1 MKITLIVGA
10 LCALTSPAIS
20 QIVLPP
26 HASTYNGFTRGFS
39 FTSKTVFF
47 INKLDLPP
55 NAKQTGD
62 TASYLV
68 NVNGTTVLRSV
79 GNAGAFT
86 VAPPLSIKKT
96 DVVTILGNWS
106 PATTSNFTAHNS
118 YGAGGGTYSTNI
130 EGVPHVLFRAG
141 WQYDIGDPAYATTT
155 MFNGLNGSIGRVLV
169 YTTPPAGLFA
179 GFTATPT
186 TGPPNTSVKFTDTSF
201 SSAPGGV
208 TSWTWDFGD
217 GSPTSNVQHPS
228 HVYKCGTF
236 TPKLTVTDATHSPS
250 TKSYPGLISVGTV
263 VADFKE
269 SGTFGSSP
277 YSVTFTDTSTGGPT
291 AWEWDFG
298 DGSAKSSLQNPVHV
312 YTKGGKFTVS
322 LKATGQCNT
331 DTKTKTGLIEVC
343 VPGGNSG
350 SISTIFTGGN
360 GLTGANCGNMFKVTV
375 INPDGIKITSVDINS
390 RLAATTATGCDVW
403 ITPKDHVG
411 NNTAGLWVKVAT
423 GTGVSAG
430 GLTATNIDVTDFY
443 LAPGAYGMW
452 VSVHTGGIH
461 YTTGNGPNQIYQNC
475 DLRINAGWGICAI
488 GGGFNNPRVWNG
500 GLHYAK
506 NDIAGNGGYGYGCAG
521 SNSAIPHLS
530 MSAEPKLGGSGNFTV
545 TGTPSIPAAP
555 GFLFVGSTKQ
565 IIDLTVIGMPGCF
578 LHTDT
583 PISLGI
589 VSLNGTAT
597 LPFTVPNSAPLV
609 GVQVLLQ
616 AAVSDA
622 PANVLGASASN
633 GLSLRIGN

>member
-10 LCALTSPAIS
+10 LCALTTSAIS

-26 HASTYNGFTRGFS
+26 HASTYNGYSRGFS
-39 FTSKTVFF
+39 FTSTTQFF
-47 INKLDLPP
+47 INKLDLPTD
-55 NAKQTGD
+55 AMQTGD
-62 TASYLV
+62 TAGYLIA
-68 NVNGTTVLRSV
+68 VNGVTKLHSI
-79 GNAGAFT
+79 GNAGAIN
-86 VAPPLSIKKT
+86 VAPPLHIKPT
-96 DVVTILGNWS
+96 DVVTIIGNWS
-106 PATTSNFTAHNS
+106 PVVTANFSAHNS

-130 EGVPHVLFRAG
+130 EGVPHILYRAG
-141 WQYDIGDPAYATTT
+141 WQWDIGDPAWAGT
-155 MFNGLNGSIGRVLV
+155 MFNGLNGSIGRIHV

-179 GFTATPT
+179 SFTATPT
-186 TGPPNTSVKFTDTSF
+186 AGPPNTSVKFTDTSF
-201 SSAPGGV
+201 SSASGGV
-208 TSWTWDFGD
+208 TSWLWDFGD
-217 GSPTSNVQHPS
+217 GSPTSNVQHPA
-228 HVYKCGTF
+228 HVYKCGIF

-250 TKSYPGLISVGTV
+250 TKSYTDLITVGTV
-263 VADFKE
+263 TADFTE
-269 SGTFGSSP
+269 SGTFGSIP
-277 YSVTFTDTSTGGPT
+277 YTVTFTDSSTGGPT

-298 DGSAKSSLQNPVHV
+298 DGSAKSSAQNPVHV

-322 LKATGQCNT
+322 LKATGQCNN
-331 DTKTKTGLIEVC
+331 DTKTKTDLIETC
-343 VPGGNSG
+343 AAGGNSG

-360 GLTGANCGNMFKVTV
+360 GLTAVNCGNMFKVTV

-390 RLAATTATGCDVW
+390 RLAATTPTGCDVW

-411 NNTAGLWVKVAT
+411 NNTVGLWVKVAT

-461 YTTGNGPNQIYQNC
+461 YTNGNASNSSFQNC
-475 DLRINAGWGICAI
+475 DLKLDLGWGICAI
-488 GGGFNNPRVWNG
+488 GGGFNNPRIWNG

-521 SNSAIPHLS
+521 SNAAIPHLS
-530 MSAEPKLGGSGNFTV
+530 MSAEPTLGGSGNITV
-545 TGTPSIPAAP
+545 TGTPNIPAAP
-555 GFLFVGSTKQ
+555 GFLFIGATKQ
-565 IIDLTVIGMPGCF
+565 LVDLTPLGMAGCW
-578 LHTDT
+578 LHTT
-583 PISLGI
+583 PDIPLGI

-597 LPFTVPNSAPLV
+597 LPFTVPNSAPLL
-609 GVQVLLQ
+609 GVQALMQ

-622 PANVLGASASN
+622 SANYLGVSTSN